1 MRRLILECK
10 SRMSKDLS
18 FIKTFINKRS
28 LEFLVRI
35 VNEAPPFIWV
45 FKKSEWGV
53 ELPYK
58 HLKLGQHV
66 MHLWKKHAKSHM
78 LVGFTH
84 HGLVEDMLVWQS
96 WRIDH
101 WRHYKNMGPRH
112 VLHRSMQIY
121 HAGMID
127 LQTFQ
132 YRKTIT
138 QDWYSCNENYTNS
151 KQSLMDI
158 L

>member
-28 LEFLVRI
+28 SEFLVRI
-35 VNEAPPFIWV
+35 VNEGPPFIWV
-45 FKKSEWGV
+45 FKKSEWGGWATLQAFEAWATCHAFV
-53 ELPYK
+53 
-58 HLKLGQHV
+58 
-66 MHLWKKHAKSHM
+66 KKHAKSHM